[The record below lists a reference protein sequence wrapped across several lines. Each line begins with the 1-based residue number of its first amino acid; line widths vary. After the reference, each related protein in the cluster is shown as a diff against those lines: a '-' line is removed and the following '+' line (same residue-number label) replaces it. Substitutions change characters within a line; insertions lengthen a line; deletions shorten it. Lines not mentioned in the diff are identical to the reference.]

1 MESDVFH
8 SQAVAVEDNDYLKTT
23 TKTVTKINV
32 PRSKINRATSRPTVN
47 NVQEVQQ
54 DEVQSQHGDTTHLRQ
69 DKKTLAKAK
78 DKDSRNNCTKMISNG
93 WLQAHQ
99 YTPLILS
106 YAIERA
112 GSPVTERTDKRV
124 QYDEDQRHSC

>member
-8 SQAVAVEDNDYLKTT
+8 SQAVAVKDNDYLKTT
-23 TKTVTKINV
+23 TKTTTKTISKINV
-32 PRSKINRATSRPTVN
+32 PCSKINRATSRPTVN

-54 DEVQSQHGDTTHLRQ
+54 DEVQSQHDDTNHLQQ
-69 DKKTLAKAK
+69 DKKTLAKAE

-99 YTPLILS
+99 NPPLIKS
-106 YAIERA
+106 YA
-112 GSPVTERTDKRV
+112 TERTDKRV

>member
-32 PRSKINRATSRPTVN
+32 PCSDINRGTSRPTVN

-54 DEVQSQHGDTTHLRQ
+54 DEGQPLYGDTMHLRQ
-69 DKKTLAKAK
+69 DKKTLAKAE
-78 DKDSRNNCTKMISNG
+78 DKDSRNNCTKMILNG

-99 YTPLILS
+99 NPPLIKS
-106 YAIERA
+106 YA
-112 GSPVTERTDKRV
+112 TERTDKSV
-124 QYDEDQRHSC
+124 QYDDDQKHSC